1 MLWEYTK
8 FSTTYTMKKIVIIVI
23 FILAFLALGFFLLLG
38 WYNEETTR
46 PNSTD
51 STKINI
57 DIKVGESAESVAKK
71 LSDNN
76 LISSADLFLFY
87 VKRSDQSSKLKAG
100 SFSIAKNL
108 TFDQILN
115 ILNDPKEKV
124 TKVFFP
130 EGLRSD
136 EIAEV
141 LENIFVKEDS
151 SKFSKKEFLDIVKNP
166 TKYDLNSV
174 IVTKYLPKGK
184 SLEGFLFPD
193 TYQVD
198 PKSTAKD
205 LVQKFLTNFETR
217 FVNLYEESNK
227 KYSMY
232 DTVNLASIIE
242 REAKGED
249 EKKNVADIL
258 IKRLD
263 GKGDGT
269 KLLAVDAPFLYELK
283 NWKYVIT
290 NETKAKD
297 SPYNTYKT
305 AGLPATP
312 ISNPGLDS
320 LSSVLSPTKNDYL
333 YYLHGVD
340 GVIRYAKTLG
350 EHTRNIRCY
359 INENQSFCN

>member
-1 MLWEYTK
+1 
-8 FSTTYTMKKIVIIVI
+8 MKKVVIIVL
-23 FILAFLALGFFLLLG
+23 FVLAFLALGFFLALG

-46 PNSTD
+46 PNSDDKTQI
-51 STKINI
+51 SFEV
-57 DIKVGESAESVAKK
+57 KVGESAESVAKK

-87 VKRSDQSSKLKAG
+87 VKRSDQSSKIKAG
-100 SFSIAKNL
+100 NFLIAKNL
-108 TFDQILN
+108 SFDQILE

-136 EIAEV
+136 EIAEA
-141 LENIFVKEDS
+141 LENIFVKEET
-151 SKFSKKEFLDIVKNP
+151 SKYSKKEFLDIVKNP

-198 PKSTAKD
+198 PKISSLD
-205 LVQKFLTNFETR
+205 LVKKFLSNFETR
-217 FVNLYEESNK
+217 FVNIYEASNK

-242 REAKGED
+242 REAKGEE

-290 NETKAKD
+290 NETKAKNTA
-297 SPYNTYKT
+297 YNTYMNP
-305 AGLPATP
+305 GLPATP

-320 LSSVLSPTKNDYL
+320 LSSVLLPTKNDYL
-333 YYLHGVD
+333 FYLHGVD

>member
-1 MLWEYTK
+1 
-8 FSTTYTMKKIVIIVI
+8 MKKVVIILF
-23 FILAFLALGFFLLLG
+23 FILALIGVGIFLILG

-46 PNSTD
+46 PNSDD
-51 STKINI
+51 STKIAFEV
-57 DIKVGESAESVAKK
+57 KVGETAESVAKK

-87 VKRSDQSSKLKAG
+87 VKRSDQSKKIKAG
-100 SFSIAKNL
+100 NFLIAKNL
-108 TFDQILN
+108 SFDQILE

-136 EIAEV
+136 EIAEA
-141 LENIFVKEDS
+141 LENIFIKED
-151 SKFSKKEFLDIVKNP
+151 KPNFSKKEFLDIVKNP
-166 TKYDLNSV
+166 TKYNLDSV

-198 PKSTAKD
+198 PKSTSKD
-205 LVQKFLTNFETR
+205 LVEKFLSNFETR
-217 FVNLYEESNK
+217 FVNIYETSGK

-242 REAKGED
+242 REAKGEE
-249 EKKNVADIL
+249 EKKNVADVL

-269 KLLAVDAPFLYELK
+269 KLLAVDAPFLFELK

-290 NETKAKD
+290 NETKAKNT
-297 SPYNTYKT
+297 PYNTYMNP
-305 AGLPATP
+305 GLPATP

-320 LSSVLSPTKNDYL
+320 LSSVLNPTKNDYL
-333 YYLHGVD
+333 FYLHGVD

-359 INENQSFCN
+359 INENQSYCN